1 MDRQSSLYCVEQ
13 IVGSPWSDG
22 PELCPS
28 ERFKKEISSHDS
40 SCLIICDIPA
50 QNDATLISLFE
61 KEHSHMP
68 EGGYLVAMKSDNL
81 CAVRLKAVLWILKV
95 CNVYC
100 FSPITAALA
109 VNYFDRYFSKN
120 LSRIRKGWM
129 IQLVSVACLSLAAKM
144 EEIDVPFLLELQ
156 IEGSE
161 HVFEARTIQRM
172 ELAILGA
179 LAWRMS
185 SVTAISFVHDLLD
198 KLDRSRNFRRML
210 SIRVMELLLGALT
223 DLDFIEFRPSVV
235 AASAIFCALQ
245 EIAPMDAESHK
256 HALSQ
261 LFPKEKVNLSHC
273 YNLLEER
280 VVDPI
285 YPLVFSSFKT
295 EIPQSPV
302 TVSEVSAEEFSIRLK
317 HALNWSC
324 LRRISVTG
332 HFISSNSVSSTPRKR
347 KLDEFLK

>member
-81 CAVRLKAVLWILKV
+81 CAVRLKAVLWILK
-95 CNVYC
+95 
-100 FSPITAALA
+100 
-109 VNYFDRYFSKN
+109 
-120 LSRIRKGWM
+120 IRKGWM